1 MMTHIIFG
9 GSNGIGQ
16 RCGLALKEKLPSK
29 ILNIDIKPSQ
39 NELYDQEILGDLT
52 SKSFMDEII
61 NNLSTENINSLIWSI
76 RSRAE
81 SKNNLEIVKK
91 TLEIELFPLIEII
104 DRLEN
109 VISKSNS
116 KIVVISSI
124 AAQFVSSQHY
134 AYNITKGA
142 VESYVRNIA
151 VNLGRKSNARINI
164 LRAGIVSMPER
175 TGSSILNQKILEN
188 ASVPRLSIVTAE
200 EIGKLVAF
208 LSSND
213 SSSLNGSTIVADGG
227 ESILDQYYVAQLA
240 KNSISEN
247 S

>member
-16 RCGLALKEKLPSK
+16 RCGLALNEKLPSK
-29 ILNIDIKPSQ
+29 IFNIDINPSR
-39 NELYDQEILGDLT
+39 NELYDQEIIGDLT
-52 SKSFMDEII
+52 SKTFIDEVIKNI
-61 NNLSTENINSLIWSI
+61 STEEINSLIWSI
-76 RSRAE
+76 RSRVE
-81 SKNNLEIVKK
+81 NKDNLEIVKK

-116 KIVVISSI
+116 KIVIISSI

-142 VESYVRNIA
+142 IESYVRNIA
-151 VNLGRKSNARINI
+151 VILGRRSNARINI
-164 LRAGIVSMPER
+164 LRAGIVYMPER
-175 TGSSILNQKILEN
+175 KGKTILNQKILEK

-200 EIGKLVAF
+200 EIGKLAAF

-240 KNSISEN
+240 KNSIPKDS
-247 S
+247 